1 MAAARDVRTARG
13 RVRRRGCTRVARF
26 IGLLMLSAR
35 SHGQTVGDNLREIQR
50 LAEHA
55 RAPLVTSGMA
65 MPAFELRSVFEPFT
79 NRFTAPAV
87 KMTRGGDG
95 APVNRSDLAP
105 QSVEQAIETVTRPHE
120 PRSLVLRLEE
130 LAADALDGA
139 PLFQELLAPFLP
151 LSNGTTAHVYLS
163 SSGASALANHTDV
176 TEILVVQLLGR
187 KEWLYCPE
195 KTNSLP
201 FVSADVLAAK
211 LPKCS
216 TYSEEEMATLDC
228 ERVITSPGDVLYLPR
243 RTVHSARA
251 VEGFSVHLTIG
262 YKSPG
267 MTTSRRR
274 LESCATGCDATCTSQ
289 CDGSGCDESGC
300 DEASC
305 DGSGCDGAGCD
316 GAGCDGA
323 GCDVAGCDGS
333 GCDGSGSS
341 PSP

>member
-120 PRSLVLRLEE
+120 PESL
-130 LAADALDGA
+130 
-139 PLFQELLAPFLP
+139 
-151 LSNGTTAHVYLS
+151 TAHSFSMLGARVYPS
-163 SSGASALANHTDV
+163 CGSHGMAFPCPCARRCCCAL
-176 TEILVVQLLGR
+176 Q
-187 KEWLYCPE
+187 
-195 KTNSLP
+195 
-201 FVSADVLAAK
+201 
-211 LPKCS
+211 
-216 TYSEEEMATLDC
+216 
-228 ERVITSPGDVLYLPR
+228 
-243 RTVHSARA
+243 
-251 VEGFSVHLTIG
+251 
-262 YKSPG
+262 
-267 MTTSRRR
+267 
-274 LESCATGCDATCTSQ
+274 
-289 CDGSGCDESGC
+289 
-300 DEASC
+300 
-305 DGSGCDGAGCD
+305 
-316 GAGCDGA
+316 
-323 GCDVAGCDGS
+323 
-333 GCDGSGSS
+333 
-341 PSP
+341 